1 MHHMCRTRPGGPR
14 DRGRTLMLSMRRD
27 WQLNRHRS
35 ACARLLGGAGG
46 WREVSAAARRRESS
60 NTTHHAHRRGP
71 LAVAIAGLPFG
82 RGPLCGGGECG
93 GRQCSAVTFAEC
105 GCTRR
110 RVDASGLCPFV
121 ANAQALESRSE
132 RSGGHASSF
141 VITVRRS
148 HLKAILPSVCA
159 TMSEQQS
166 ARPCDG

>member
-71 LAVAIAGLPFG
+71 LAVAIAGFPFG
-82 RGPLCGGGECG
+82 RGPLGGGGECG
-93 GRQCSAVTFAEC
+93 GRQCSADTAHGHLC
-105 GCTRR
+105 GVRLYTAAGRCEWTLPVCCKCTSPRESFGAIGWACKLVR
-110 RVDASGLCPFV
+110 HNSSAFT
-121 ANAQALESRSE
+121 LES
-132 RSGGHASSF
+132 HSS
-141 VITVRRS
+141 VGLRHHV
-148 HLKAILPSVCA
+148 
-159 TMSEQQS
+159 
-166 ARPCDG
+166 